1 MANMMFKEFKSKYGF
16 EETLVKLGE
25 AVMENNWHVPHILD
39 LQNIYK
45 EHGLKKPKRVSAIAI
60 CRPQAAVKILNVDKN
75 KKMAAMMPMQLAV
88 YERKKDE
95 VYISVY
101 NIGFMGKMFGGVVN
115 KEMSKANKD
124 LKKAFKG
131 IIKK

>member
-16 EETLVKLGE
+16 EETLVKLSE
-25 AVMENNWHVPHILD
+25 AVMDNNWHVPHILD

-45 EHGLKKPKRVSAIAI
+45 EHGLKQARRVSAIAI

-95 VYISVY
+95 VFISVY